1 MSKLYDGLVEYFNNT
16 PKEKIDKDFDEI
28 MEKYGHIESPIAED
42 YFKYVDDINKDID
55 KKYQF
60 YLSICNIKN
69 PMTRSEFI
77 DAVREGRTYAF
88 PTKKEGVLRYYKCG
102 DLK

>member
-1 MSKLYDGLVEYFNNT
+1 MGKLYDGLVEYFNNT
-16 PKEKIDKDFDEI
+16 PQEKIDKDFDEI
-28 MEKYGHIESPIAED
+28 HKKYGHIGLDVEEYIKYAED
-42 YFKYVDDINKDID
+42 INNDID

-77 DAVREGRTYAF
+77 DAVREGKTYAF

-102 DLK
+102 DLE

>member
-1 MSKLYDGLVEYFNNT
+1 MHISFFYTIFVSSKEN
-16 PKEKIDKDFDEI
+16 
-28 MEKYGHIESPIAED
+28 
-42 YFKYVDDINKDID
+42 KYVEDINNDID

-60 YLSICNIKN
+60 YLSICNIEN
-69 PMTRSEFI
+69 PMTRNEFI

-88 PTKKEGVLRYYKCG
+88 PTKKEGVLRYYKAG